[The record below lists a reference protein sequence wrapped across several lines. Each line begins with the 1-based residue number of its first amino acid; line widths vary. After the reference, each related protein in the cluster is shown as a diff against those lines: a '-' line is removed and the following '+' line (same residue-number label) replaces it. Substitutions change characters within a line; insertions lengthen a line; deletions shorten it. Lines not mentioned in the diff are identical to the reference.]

1 MLYLHL
7 HKINILK
14 NLLLTLLITLFSSS
28 LFARDEKPGRF
39 FENQWPKKYN
49 HKKFKK
55 IKKKSYWCTYK
66 LAEFAEPNWF
76 REWK

>member
-1 MLYLHL
+1 MVKL
-7 HKINILK
+7 INNPEYKILK
-14 NLLLTLLITLFSSS
+14 KLPNFKL
-28 LFARDEKPGRF
+28 K
-39 FENQWPKKYN
+39 N
-49 HKKFKK
+49 KKFKK